1 MTVSEN
7 QLTVSGHFENL
18 AKIYDFISQATVQA
32 GLDDRAAYAIQMAVD
47 EACANII
54 EHAYGGEGR
63 GQIHLTYRV
72 QEDGLQVIIY
82 DHGTPFDPSQVPKLD
97 IQAPLSERSSRGMG
111 LFFIR
116 KLADSFE
123 FKFGTPEG
131 NQLILFKRRL

>member
-7 QLTVSGHFENL
+7 QLIVSGDFKNL
-18 AKIYDFISQATVQA
+18 AKIGGFIDQAAIRA
-32 GLDDRAAYAIQMAVD
+32 GLDDRAAYAIQLAVD

-63 GQIHLTYRV
+63 GQIHLTYRLR
-72 QEDGLQVIIY
+72 EDGLQVIIY
-82 DHGTPFDPSQVPKLD
+82 DQGTPFDPSQIPEPD

-116 KLADSFE
+116 KLVDSFE
-123 FKFGTPEG
+123 FKFDTPEG
-131 NQLILFKRRL
+131 NQLVLFKRRP